1 MYLERIGGGILRGL
15 VLAALIIGVTWI
27 YNWLKKDAL
36 KYRKRKEERERES
49 FRKKGDDGET

>member
-36 KYRKRKEERERES
+36 KYRKRKEERERLRKDDMGES
-49 FRKKGDDGET
+49 